1 MKRVNNIYNN
11 IVTYSNISNVFDTLV
26 KNINNKKYL
35 YNYIKYKN
43 CFIMDIL
50 ERLYNRNYI
59 FSKYNIFL
67 IKDKK
72 YRIIMSECISDKL
85 VNYFISYY
93 ILIPN
98 LKCLIDSTVATRKN
112 KGCEYAYKL
121 FNKYIYK
128 LGINNIY
135 VLKIDI
141 KKYFYNINH
150 NKLKSMLERKFKD
163 RECLNLIY
171 QVIDNTDNGY
181 INDEIINIVNKEIDR
196 VNKLNI
202 SSKEKDIKIKE
213 LRSIPL
219 YRNGIGLSIG
229 CLTNQILANF
239 YLHDIDVFIKEKL
252 KCKYYI
258 RYMDDLIILDK
269 DKNRL
274 NRWFKDIESNLNNI
288 DLEINKKSNIYK
300 LDVGV
305 SFLGYTYKVN
315 NNKLIIKYNKKT
327 ISKINKKLK
336 YLKKHNYNKYIL
348 SLNSYKGY
356 FNRSNTKLKA
366 NICSK
371 KIKKFTFF

>member
-11 IVTYSNISNVFDTLV
+11 IVTYSNISNVFDILV

-50 ERLYNRNYI
+50 ERLYNSNYI

-93 ILIPN
+93 ILISN
-98 LKCLIDSTVATRKN
+98 LGCLIDSTVATRK
-112 KGCEYAYKL
+112 KKRCEYAYKL

-128 LGINNIY
+128 LGIN
-135 VLKIDI
+135 
-141 KKYFYNINH
+141 
-150 NKLKSMLERKFKD
+150 
-163 RECLNLIY
+163 
-171 QVIDNTDNGY
+171 
-181 INDEIINIVNKEIDR
+181 DEIISIVNKEIDR

-219 YRNGIGLSIG
+219 YRSGIGLSIG

-239 YLHDIDVFIKEKL
+239 YLHDIDIYIKEKL

-269 DKNRL
+269 DKSKLKKR
-274 NRWFKDIESNLNNI
+274 FKNIESKLNDI

-300 LDVGV
+300 LAVGV
-305 SFLGYTYKVN
+305 FFLGYTYKVN
-315 NNKLIIKYNKKT
+315 NNKIIIKYNKKT
-327 ISKINKKLK
+327 ISKINRRLK
-336 YLKKHNYNKYIL
+336 YLKKYNYNKYIL

-356 FNRSNTKLKA
+356 FKRSNTKLKRYL
-366 NICSK
+366 
-371 KIKKFTFF
+371 

>member
-11 IVTYSNISNVFDTLV
+11 IVNYSNINNVFNILI

-43 CFIMDIL
+43 CFIIDIL
-50 ERLYNRNYI
+50 ERLYNNNYI

-85 VNYFISYY
+85 VNCFISYY

-98 LKCLIDSTVATRKN
+98 LSLIDSTVATRKN

-121 FNKYIYK
+121 FNKYIYR
-128 LGINNIY
+128 LDINNIY

-141 KKYFYNINH
+141 KKYFYIFNH

-163 RECLNLIY
+163 RKCLNLIY
-171 QVIDNTDNGY
+171 QVIDSTDSSY
-181 INDEIINIVNKEIDR
+181 INAEITSIVNKEMDR

-202 SSKEKDIKIKE
+202 SSKEKNIKIKE
-213 LRSIPL
+213 LKSIPL
-219 YRNGIGLSIG
+219 YKKGIGLSIG

-239 YLHDIDVFIKEKL
+239 YLHDIDIYIKEKL

-258 RYMDDLIILDK
+258 RYMDDLVLLDK
-269 DKNRL
+269 DKSKL
-274 NRWFKDIESNLNNI
+274 NKWFKDIESKLNNI

-315 NNKLIIKYNKKT
+315 NNKVIIKYNKKT
-327 ISKINKKLK
+327 ISKISKRLK

-356 FNRSNTKLKA
+356 FKRSNTKLK
-366 NICSK
+366 SVYL
-371 KIKKFTFF
+371 

>member
-11 IVTYSNISNVFDTLV
+11 IVTYSNIGNVFNILI

-50 ERLYNRNYI
+50 ERLYNNNYI

-72 YRIIMSECISDKL
+72 YRIIMSECISDKI

-93 ILIPN
+93 ILTPN
-98 LKCLIDSTVATRKN
+98 LRCLIYSTVATRKK

-128 LGINNIY
+128 LGIN
-135 VLKIDI
+135 
-141 KKYFYNINH
+141 
-150 NKLKSMLERKFKD
+150 
-163 RECLNLIY
+163 
-171 QVIDNTDNGY
+171 
-181 INDEIINIVNKEIDR
+181 DEIISIVNKEIDR

-219 YRNGIGLSIG
+219 YRSGIGLSIG

-239 YLHDIDVFIKEKL
+239 YLHDIDIYIKEKL

-269 DKNRL
+269 DKSKL
-274 NRWFKDIESNLNNI
+274 KKWFKNIESKLNDI

-300 LDVGV
+300 LAVGV
-305 SFLGYTYKVN
+305 FFLGYTYKVN
-315 NNKLIIKYNKKT
+315 NNKVIIKYNKKT
-327 ISKINKKLK
+327 ISNINKRLK
-336 YLKKHNYNKYIL
+336 YLKKYNYNKYIL

-356 FNRSNTKLKA
+356 FKRSNTKLKRYL
-366 NICSK
+366 
-371 KIKKFTFF
+371 

>member
-11 IVTYSNISNVFDTLV
+11 IVNYSNINNVFNILI

-43 CFIMDIL
+43 CFIIDIL
-50 ERLYNRNYI
+50 ERLYNNNYI

-98 LKCLIDSTVATRKN
+98 LGCLIDSTVATRKN

-150 NKLKSMLERKFKD
+150 DKLNSMLERKFKD
-163 RECLNLIY
+163 RKCLNLLY
-171 QVIDNTDNGY
+171 QVIDSTDSSY
-181 INDEIINIVNKEIDR
+181 INAEITSIVNKEIDR

-202 SSKEKDIKIKE
+202 SSKEKNIKIKE
-213 LRSIPL
+213 LKSIPL
-219 YRNGIGLSIG
+219 YKKGIGLSIG
-229 CLTNQILANF
+229 CLTNQVLANF
-239 YLHDIDVFIKEKL
+239 YLHDIDIYIKEKL

-258 RYMDDLIILDK
+258 RYMDDLVLLDK
-269 DKNRL
+269 DKSKL
-274 NRWFKDIESNLNNI
+274 NKWFKDIESKLNNI

-315 NNKLIIKYNKKT
+315 NNKVIIKYNKKT
-327 ISKINKKLK
+327 ISKISKRLK

-356 FNRSNTKLKA
+356 FKRSNTKLKRYL
-366 NICSK
+366 
-371 KIKKFTFF
+371 